1 MRIFHVILAALALA
15 FVAAPVRAQSV
26 NEYWAKQAARS
37 VPTHVHEAVG
47 VPMRLSG
54 AIPQMIAS
62 AAART
67 GKAHFASTLVRIA
80 RIESGLRC
88 SPGGNGGGMFQFIRG
103 TRRSLGLHNPLNC
116 SANINAAMRYAD
128 RCIAMGARTGAHL
141 MRCWNGGSPHAR
153 RLERAYRIAL
163 R

>member
-1 MRIFHVILAALALA
+1 MKKLIFALAIVCLA
-15 FVAAPVRAQSV
+15 LPARAQSV
-26 NEYWAKQAARS
+26 GEYWAMEAARS
-37 VPTHVHEAVG
+37 VIKQSLTPPGA
-47 VPMRLSG
+47 PLRLSG

-67 GKAHFASTLVRIA
+67 GKGHFASTLVRIA

-103 TRRSLGLHNPLNC
+103 TRRSLGLSNPLNC
-116 SANINAAMRYAD
+116 SANIAAAMRYAD
-128 RCIAMGARTGAHL
+128 RCIAMGARTAAHL

-153 RLERAYRIAL
+153 RLERAYRVAL

>member
-1 MRIFHVILAALALA
+1 MKKIIFALA
-15 FVAAPVRAQSV
+15 FVCLALPARAQSV
-26 NEYWAKQAARS
+26 GEYWTHEAARNHLEIPVS
-37 VPTHVHEAVG
+37 SIHA
-47 VPMRLSG
+47 PMRLSG
-54 AIPQMIAS
+54 AIPRMIAS

-67 GKAHFASTLVRIA
+67 GKGHFASTLVRIA

-103 TRRSLGLHNPLNC
+103 TRRSLGLSNPLNC
-116 SANINAAMRYAD
+116 SANIAAAMRYAD
-128 RCIAMGARTGAHL
+128 RCIAMGARTAAHL

-153 RLERAYRIAL
+153 RLERAYRVAL

>member
-1 MRIFHVILAALALA
+1 MKKIIFALALA
-15 FVAAPVRAQSV
+15 CFALPARAQSV
-26 NEYWAKQAARS
+26 GEYWAHEAARG
-37 VPTHVHEAVG
+37 VPAISQG
-47 VPMRLSG
+47 RGAPMRLSG

-67 GKAHFASTLVRIA
+67 GKGHFAATLVRIA

-103 TRRSLGLHNPLNC
+103 TRRSLGLSNPLNC
-116 SANINAAMRYAD
+116 SANIAAAMRYAD
-128 RCIAMGARTGAHL
+128 RCIAMGARTAAHL

-153 RLERAYRIAL
+153 RLERAYRVAL

>member
-1 MRIFHVILAALALA
+1 MKKIIFALALA
-15 FVAAPVRAQSV
+15 CFALPARAQSV
-26 NEYWAKQAARS
+26 GEYWAREAAR
-37 VPTHVHEAVG
+37 VG
-47 VPMRLSG
+47 PVVKQSLTTPGAPMRLSG

-67 GKAHFASTLVRIA
+67 GKAHFAATLVRIA
-80 RIESGLRC
+80 KIESGLRC

-103 TRRSLGLHNPLNC
+103 TRRSLGLSNPLNC